1 MAHGAVDI
9 HVVSSRR
16 LSCLSLNT
24 TQMEPTSTLTL
35 VKSLMA
41 TESDPRK
48 KIESLF
54 PPSEMALAAAAA
66 VAAVAVRRGR
76 FRRDLPAAK
85 AGYGCVG
92 VPSRFLS
99 GDIVDIARST
109 TCLKQ
114 ASLVDTDPD
123 AKVTLTR
130 SLSVVFLV
138 RSPRLLLLSSL
149 ARPRPLCV
157 DRLWL
162 LHVRSC
168 GESGE
173 AEQSPQIS
181 CCQ

>member
-54 PPSEMALAAAAA
+54 PPSEMALAAAA

-85 AGYGCVG
+85 AAHGCVG
-92 VPSRFLS
+92 VPSLFLRRRRPLS
-99 GDIVDIARST
+99 DSIVDIARST
-109 TCLKQ
+109 
-114 ASLVDTDPD
+114 SLVDTDPD